1 MELTNSGAGVSLPA
15 IWLWMLL
22 QGLLVAGRDARPTI
36 VNISPYLKTPHF
48 PGDPPGRPYNNGY
61 THGVMVLCRADTQV
75 RTYYCEH
82 ITLSQKPRAH
92 YRSSIFLACLFTPI
106 HHRRCRATHAS
117 HRTDSKYNGISIIL
131 YY

>member
-75 RTYYCEH
+75 RTVH
-82 ITLSQKPRAH
+82 KSLPDINTRAH
-92 YRSSIFLACLFTPI
+92 Y
-106 HHRRCRATHAS
+106 
-117 HRTDSKYNGISIIL
+117 GISIFPVGADPL
-131 YY
+131 REMLMFDNGRGC